1 MADRD
6 SLVDQITINSLFEG
20 ITDAIK
26 DVKTFSTI
34 KKNLVV
40 NNLNSIKE
48 IIRKI
53 TSENLTLKERNEDMV
68 PANKTYASVTTTQL
82 NNMEMMKTK
91 NVIIISPKETTQV
104 SNSVQVKNLLKQEIK
119 PTQLNVGINKVKTL
133 NNNRVLIECQN
144 KQDCQS
150 LANKIS
156 KLNTLDAVIPRKR
169 NPRLI
174 LFNIDQEV
182 ADDDVVSTIV
192 RQNSNVK
199 LSLQDKDV
207 NEHIKL
213 IFTKTTRNNDKFAV
227 LEVSP
232 VIRNALISN
241 GKLYIGYNRC
251 TIRDHLYAIKC
262 YNCLAFGH
270 TAKDCKEEITCSKC
284 GDHHDAKTCQNTSV
298 KGANCMRTND
308 ILKKRNA
315 KLLNTNHSVN
325 DIGCPNYNRIIN
337 IIKSKINYG

>member
-6 SLVDQITINSLFEG
+6 TLVDQTAINSLFEG

-26 DVKTFSTI
+26 DVKTFKKK

-40 NNLNSIKE
+40 DNLNSIKE

-53 TSENLTLKERNEDMV
+53 TTENLSLKERNEHMI
-68 PANKTYASVTTTQL
+68 PANKTYASVITTQI
-82 NNMEMMKTK
+82 NNMEMVKTK
-91 NVIIISPKETTQV
+91 NVIIISPKETTKV

-133 NNNRVLIECQN
+133 NNNCVLIECQN
-144 KQDCQS
+144 EQDCQF

-156 KLNTLDAVIPRKR
+156 KLNTLDAVIPKKR

-182 ADDDVVSTIV
+182 SDDYLISIIIS
-192 RQNSNVK
+192 QNPNVK
-199 LSLQDKDV
+199 LSLQNKDV
-207 NEHIKL
+207 KEHIKL
-213 IFTKTTRNNDKFAV
+213 IFTKMTRNNDKFAV

-241 GKLYIGYNRC
+241 GKLNIGYNRC
-251 TIRDHLYAIKC
+251 TIRDHLHAIKC

-298 KGANCMRTND
+298 KCANCMRTND

-325 DIGCPNYNRIIN
+325 DVGCPNYNRIIN